1 MAAVNYPIT
10 GPPMPFPAPADGSF
24 PIRIE
29 IRDLQK
35 NADQWNL
42 YLLGLDAFKSLDET
56 SDLSYYGIAGIH
68 GRPYRPWGGV
78 QGDNPGGWQGY
89 CTHTSILF
97 APWHRPYLALFEQQL
112 YGIIQDI
119 ASKFPAESQAR
130 YQAAAATF
138 RIPYWDWAAAPED
151 GGYFPVSVGRA
162 TNVDV
167 ITPTSGGKTVSI
179 PNPLY
184 TNKFHPL
191 LPGDFV
197 SQPSGNG
204 TIPYAKWTSTL
215 RCPNK
220 PTSTLAVS
228 EEDQVV
234 QSMTTQFASIQQN
247 VNILLTDP
255 NYTDFT
261 TFSNH
266 ELINEDPGY
275 QASLEDI
282 HNGIHGA
289 VGGPGGHMAELDYSA
304 FDPVFWLH
312 HVNVDRLFAIWQ
324 AINPTQYTFD
334 RVDTLGGGTFVIPSG
349 SDENTTTGLAPFNDP
364 SGQNYWTSAEVV
376 STQTFG
382 YAYPETQRWL
392 FQNDSDYQN
401 SIQNTIQQLYGGVSN
416 SFANGNN
423 FVVQSAPAAVATAPI
438 VQATQVENQKP
449 ISDAA
454 PAPAAKQES
463 GFHPIKGLV
472 HHVQEIFHHDESPP
486 ADTDNARGLDLEAEI
501 GKPDENKP
509 EPKAITYTDYIANIK
524 TSKHGLGE
532 SYRVHIFLGEFT
544 PDLKSWHTQDALVG
558 TFMAFGKNTTP
569 GDEAETGC
577 GKCKKDAKRDVY
589 ITGTVPLTAQIFSEV
604 QKGNCPSM
612 DKENV
617 LAYLTKNL
625 HWRVTLADGSEYPRE
640 NVPGLTITV
649 ATTEVTIPVH
659 GRPQRSGVYEN
670 HPEVTVGRPAG
681 AST

>member
-1 MAAVNYPIT
+1 MAAVNHPIT
-10 GPPMPFPAPADGSF
+10 GPPKPSPAPADGSL
-24 PIRIE
+24 PLRIE

-42 YLLGLDAFKSLDET
+42 YLLGLDAFKKLDEK

-78 QGDNPGGWQGY
+78 QGDNPSGWQGY

-112 YGIIQDI
+112 YASVQTI
-119 ASKFPAESQAR
+119 ASEFPAESKAR

-138 RIPYWDWAAAPED
+138 RIPYWDWAATPED
-151 GGYFPVSVGRA
+151 GGFFPNVVGSK
-162 TNVDV
+162 TVNV
-167 ITPTSGGKTVSI
+167 ITPTSKGQTVSI

-184 TNKFHPL
+184 TNTFHPL
-191 LPGDFV
+191 LAGDFV
-197 SQPSGNG
+197 SQKSGSS

-215 RCPNK
+215 RYPSN
-220 PTSTLAVS
+220 PTSTAAVS
-228 EEDQVV
+228 QENQVF
-234 QSMTTQFASIQQN
+234 QTMSTQFAAIQQN

-289 VGGPGGHMAELDYSA
+289 VGGPGGHMGDLDYSA

-334 RVDTLGGGTFVIPSG
+334 RVDTLGGGTFVIQAN
-349 SDENTTTGLAPFNDP
+349 SDENTTTGLAPFNDK
-364 SGQNYWTSAEVV
+364 SGQNYWTSAAVT
-376 STQTFG
+376 STETFN

-392 FQNDSDYQN
+392 FQSNSDYQN
-401 SIQNTIQQLYGGVSN
+401 SIQNTIQQLYGGVT
-416 SFANGNN
+416 NN
-423 FVVQSAPAAVATAPI
+423 FTDNSNNFTAQSTATTAPAI
-438 VQATQVENQKP
+438 QAKADTENQKP
-449 ISDAA
+449 VSDVV
-454 PAPAAKQES
+454 PAPAVKEDS
-463 GFHPIKGLV
+463 GFQSIGGLV
-472 HHVQEIFHHDESPP
+472 HRIHEVFHQENSPP
-486 ADTDNARGLDLEAEI
+486 KTDTDRRLDLEAEVADDH
-501 GKPDENKP
+501 KPQ
-509 EPKAITYTDYIANIK
+509 PKATTYTDYIANIK

-532 SYRVHIFLGEFT
+532 SFRVHIFLGDFT
-544 PDLKSWHTQDALVG
+544 PQLETWHTQGALVG

-569 GDEAETGC
+569 GDEDETGC
-577 GKCKKDAKRDVY
+577 GKCKKDATRDVY
-589 ITGTVPLTAQIFSEV
+589 ITGTVPLTAQIISEV
-604 QKGNCPSM
+604 NKGNCPSM
-612 DKENV
+612 DKDNV
-617 LAYLTKNL
+617 LPYLTKNL
-625 HWRVTLADGSEYPRE
+625 HWRVTLADGTEYPRE
-640 NVPGLTITV
+640 DVPGLTITV

-659 GRPQRSGVYEN
+659 GRPQRSGVYET
-670 HPEVTVGRPAG
+670 HPEVTAGRPAG
-681 AST
+681 ASA